1 MGFGYLLIGYLI
13 TFVLYVTVNSLGFGG
28 LALLL
33 GYGVMFYA
41 LNTLTLY
48 QRAFAYAKWVQLPLA
63 VTALYAIS
71 ESAAEY
77 LFVKLPFVNP
87 TVSTVLSWGTFLLQI
102 FFNIALLYGIRVL
115 AREVGLM
122 HIAVKAVR
130 NSVFVGLYAVLM
142 LIAKLP
148 FLSEEQLAY
157 LSLPVTLLLM
167 VWVVLN
173 LLLLV
178 SCAKNICPAG
188 DEEQPP
194 KRSRFAW
201 INRIGDTYEKNRQKA
216 IDSTTR
222 EAEEVLCR
230 RRELREQ
237 YNKKQNKK

>member
-13 TFVLYVTVNSLGFGG
+13 TFVIYITVNSLGIGG

-48 QRAFAYAKWVQLPLA
+48 QRAFIYAKWVQVPLA
-63 VTALYAIS
+63 VTALYSIA
-71 ESAAEY
+71 ESLAELLFIKIPMVTPTTAA
-77 LFVKLPFVNP
+77 VMD
-87 TVSTVLSWGTFLLQI
+87 WITFLLMV
-102 FFNIALLYGIRVL
+102 FFNVAMLYGIRVL
-115 AREVGLM
+115 AQEVGLK
-122 HIAVKAVR
+122 HIALKAVR
-130 NSVFVGLYAVLM
+130 NTVFVGLYAVLM
-142 LIAKLP
+142 LVAKLP
-148 FLSEEQLAY
+148 LLSEGAKAY
-157 LSLPVTLLLM
+157 LTLPIVMLDV

-188 DEEQPP
+188 DEDQPP

-201 INRIGDTYEKNRQKA
+201 VNRIGDTYEKNRQKA

-222 EAEEVLCR
+222 EAEEVLRR

-237 YNKKQNKK
+237 NNNSKKKK

>member
-13 TFVLYVTVNSLGFGG
+13 TFVLYITMNGLGVGG

-63 VTALYAIS
+63 ATALYSLLSSLS
-71 ESAAEY
+71 E
-77 LFVKLPFVNP
+77 L
-87 TVSTVLSWGTFLLQI
+87 LSIKIPVVTPVITSVFEWITFLLMV
-102 FFNIALLYGIRVL
+102 FFNIALLYGIRML

-122 HIAVKAVR
+122 HIAIKAVR
-130 NSVFVGLYAVLM
+130 NSFFVGLYAVLM

-148 FLSEEQLAY
+148 VLSDAVKAY
-157 LSLPVTLLLM
+157 LTLPIVMLDVL
-167 VWVVLN
+167 WVVLN

-188 DEEQPP
+188 DEEQQP
-194 KRSRFAW
+194 KRSRIEW
-201 INRIGDTYEKNRQKA
+201 INRIGDTYERNRQRA

-222 EAEEVLCR
+222 EAEEVLR
-230 RRELREQ
+230 RRQEKRNQ
-237 YNKKQNKK
+237 KNHSGRKK